1 MFCLQCGKD
10 IGNINKNRICPYYGK
25 EQYEMPQKIDYVP
38 QKIDYMPPKK
48 KILYDYSEEEL
59 LTLGLYP
66 QDENYKMSLISMILG
81 KR

>member
-10 IGNINKNRICPYYGK
+10 IGNINQNRICPYCGK
-25 EQYEMPQKIDYVP
+25 EQYEMP

-59 LTLGLYP
+59 LALGLYP
-66 QDENYKMSLISMILG
+66 PDEHYKMSLISMILG